1 MKLKNKHFESIEQI
15 VACEI
20 EGDGISEMAR
30 RCAVSRPTIY
40 RWLRDSAFRQ
50 VLDQRRALWDRD
62 VGQIRLTRR
71 RARIEDLAAIR
82 RGSGDE

>member
-20 EGDGISEMAR
+20 EGAGISEMAR

-40 RWLRDSAFRQ
+40 SWLRDSAFRQ

-62 VGQIRLTRR
+62 IGQRV
-71 RARIEDLAAIR
+71 
-82 RGSGDE
+82 SGLQ